1 MNNLIHGQSHPST
14 PNMRAAI
21 DSMEPKKSRIL
32 PYGTLFEASKRITNS
47 GVYSPGAG
55 LVKLSDNSGWAII
68 PRQDELEEQF
78 GNLDGVNRSALSAVQ
93 EVGNAIID
101 PPESSRVWLRI
112 LPSNGILV
120 SCPPPPVGTDN
131 ETHRDASPTSSAG
144 GSSISN
150 RFLRKADSDGGS
162 SVGGNSLIEG
172 AFRTPK
178 KDHRELLN
186 KVSRPII
193 IPCGTCVGVEAFIT
207 DDKIKLE
214 ASLPNLLAQNF
225 ARIRGGQGWIP
236 RHLDGEDFSIEVE
249 KPEIRVGSFWFRV
262 QSKRGIIVR
271 QGPSRK
277 ALPITS
283 DRGDEFRFECG
294 EFLRASEVLTVF
306 YSESGSKYSESFAKL
321 YRKSNIT
328 RSQVASKARGSIVE
342 QPPTLID
349 LTRPGEWVA
358 VHSYGRLYLE
368 ECSVP
373 PSIERHRAG
382 WRYNAVLESGIQVRH
397 GPSFLAA
404 KSNKL
409 LRAGESVLITE
420 RVTAHGD
427 QVTWLRL
434 KDGHGWV
441 HDIEEDG
448 RIVMIAHSL
457 KWRNRADSQNRV
469 KEGEYKGLM
478 SRIFSNDNASSVIS
492 L

>member
-1 MNNLIHGQSHPST
+1 
-14 PNMRAAI
+14 
-21 DSMEPKKSRIL
+21 
-32 PYGTLFEASKRITNS
+32 LFEASKRITNS

-68 PRQDELEEQF
+68 PRQDELEQQF
-78 GNLDGVNRSALSAVQ
+78 GNLDGVKSSALSAVQ

-101 PPESSRVWLRI
+101 SENSCRVWLRI

-120 SCPPPPVGTDN
+120 SCPPPPVTSD
-131 ETHRDASPTSSAG
+131 ETHRDASPTSSVG

-162 SVGGNSLIEG
+162 SVGGNSLMEG
-172 AFRTPK
+172 PFRTPR
-178 KDHRELLN
+178 KDHREHMNLI
-186 KVSRPII
+186 SRPII
-193 IPCGTCVGVEAFIT
+193 IPCGTCVEVET
-207 DDKIKLE
+207 SVQDEKIKLE
-214 ASLPNLLAQNF
+214 TTLPKLLPQNF

-236 RHLDGEDFSIEVE
+236 THLDGEDFSMEVE
-249 KPEIRVGSFWFRV
+249 EPEVRVGSFWFRV
-262 QSKRGIIVR
+262 QSKRGIVVR

-294 EFLRASEVLTVF
+294 EFLRASEILTVF
-306 YSESGSKYSESFAKL
+306 STENGLKYSESFAKL
-321 YRKSNIT
+321 YRKSNVV
-328 RSQVASKARGSIVE
+328 RSQVASKARESIVE
-342 QPPTLID
+342 HTPTLID

-382 WRYNAVLESGIQVRH
+382 WRYNAVLESGTQVRH
-397 GPSFLAA
+397 GPSFLAD

-457 KWRNRADSQNRV
+457 KWRQRADTQSRV
-469 KEGEYKGLM
+469 KEGEYKGLI
-478 SRIFSNDNASSVIS
+478 SRIFSNDNASSVVS